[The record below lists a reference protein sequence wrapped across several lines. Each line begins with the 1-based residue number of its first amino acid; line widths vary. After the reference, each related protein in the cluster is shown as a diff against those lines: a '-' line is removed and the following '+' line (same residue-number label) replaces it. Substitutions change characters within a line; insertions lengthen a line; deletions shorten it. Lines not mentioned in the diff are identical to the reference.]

1 MSSDR
6 PEKGRK
12 PREPASWRGD
22 RKQTGRGPRDY
33 EFRGT
38 KEEELRQRRFRRRM
52 RAGLLTA
59 AALMLVAMW
68 IYWVWRL
75 PVKTPVIVL
84 ALTNYPAPIPPNAWS
99 LEDGQY
105 WPPSGGDANLLT
117 NLLRARSGGSAD
129 IEMLLDAVRRAR
141 PGGPNKDVVLVYLS
155 AHGVVNSAG
164 EPCLLLPPAS
174 GRPPGELWHLDEK
187 RWLPL
192 RKLLEDL
199 AAHRPAPRWNWFQRT
214 RETKIVLFLDA
225 HRLGA
230 CWPLGLPQNPFAE
243 ALRRTVQELS
253 SGSKWRGVYVIGA
266 AGEGE
271 VSLTSARQGRSVF
284 AAYVQL
290 GLQGGA
296 ARDRSVTLLGLHS
309 YLRSAVDGWAVTAR
323 ASRQRPVLLPELQQE
338 ADFPLAHA
346 VGGAATPQVRQPAGP
361 VVAWEE
367 VNALWDFLAT
377 HRPWDQDARAL
388 ATRDRWLQWVNL
400 RTQLLRLEQL
410 NVAGRAYRR
419 EATDLIAT
427 CHALRDSLRSSR
439 RAGHVPSL
447 ILSMGWNSDQRE
459 QLAPEVQRVRQ
470 FLQKLAD
477 GLPEDKMAEAYGVV
491 RSIAREA
498 WLAAVW
504 EWTLQ
509 SGRTAAQVQQAL
521 GRMDGAG
528 RSAASATEV
537 PWDEQ
542 LLLKMLFASRRGEQ
556 AEYPAGLLP
565 ADVPAE
571 WWQALLTCRQQGQET
586 AALTDPRAAHV
597 LRPAF
602 IQPDQQQREALDL
615 LFCGKEQALRKCQE
629 AAAGYAKA
637 RELAARVEAA
647 FLVCDWAC
655 ADLPWYAQA
664 FLQQPEAAVTS
675 NADGGAVGW
684 DVWNRFRSSAGR
696 VADLARQQRDLLRE
710 LDEAA
715 ARSLAGEAWDDE
727 EPPFRDLLSRS
738 ERLRERM
745 TELQARYDAWLGEL
759 QAWSAHAMARQAWG
773 DVLALPLCLKE
784 RGQWRA
790 RYEKAT
796 EREPDFQVQS
806 RRRQSRDVAPQRRV
820 AGGLALALLG
830 FEQERSGQV
839 AAAQEGG
846 RVRAELQNRW
856 QKAWPSVP
864 GDDAARELPPA
875 AADARRTIAD
885 AARSVRESA
894 SLWSVPTPLGDDPVA
909 RLFDFD
915 WHHVLLWH
923 GQRALEDFWLLPE
936 AGQASP
942 PFYRLARYYL
952 EAADSVSKSA
962 GTAASELRER
972 LRQADRAARNL
983 AELAVPSQV
992 QVADDQK
999 TFELDVQI
1007 SLAEGVPSAGQAA
1020 VFLHPLLSPAAR
1032 SGSGSGT
1039 GSGAG
1044 SGTGSGTVAAAGSAA
1059 ARPRTAVGIEPG
1071 GARQVS
1077 RKLQIDAVPA
1087 EWLAAFFYRGY
1098 LKEAP
1103 FSAVGPGTAL
1113 EIAFEPPKVLPA
1125 TVHVEGEAARDP
1137 IIVFIFDYSASMNE
1151 PAPRNKTRID
1161 YARQAMLDVLS
1172 ELAQPGRYD
1181 IGLWLYGHRVGK
1193 RAGTG
1198 DRHWRVAADLQA
1210 RLERQGIW
1218 PNNDVEEVVT
1228 PRRLDPQSYAVFEQ
1242 ALAQK
1247 QGWGLTPLYQAMTQA
1262 LETGFPS
1269 PQEAG
1274 NRPRWLVVVTDGVN
1288 EVDKLQGQ
1296 PDLPRS
1302 YSLAD
1307 VEAALVRDA
1316 QRYQQPVRLCV
1327 VFCAPKPG
1335 DPEKASQYEQ
1345 LKQLASNA
1353 ELGRQ
1358 FVERPEADQIIGALR
1373 DTLGLHQ
1380 FVVIEESAATG
1391 ERKRGPAPL
1400 GGAINIPPPF
1410 ASDKR
1415 YRVEL
1420 ENMPL
1425 VAPAPIMLLGG
1436 EAIRLYT
1443 ERRGASWTLRHRR
1456 YPAAGEDVVLLPA
1469 EREHVSNPWAR
1480 PQEPLQP
1487 QAFYIAVHDV
1497 KRAGAGRRFRVS
1509 VQNDDGSRFS
1519 PRPVQVLALLKP
1531 MARNNR
1537 DNPTGTYF
1545 FCDLDI
1551 EPGQP
1556 VPILNFHAANW
1567 PAGVRSAALDLWFRM
1582 AQAQPTRELS
1592 VGELERDGCTLAG
1605 DAGQELVYK
1614 AQIKEEPTGG
1624 FAVIVQERQ
1633 PQAANGDWYPVLV
1646 ELAGGDL
1653 SPPAAVL
1660 RRYYPESRS
1669 AQHRFVFPD
1678 VAAADEL
1685 RERRLRLTTL
1695 ADFRRGAGGTPA
1707 VEVKNLQFEWS
1718 E

>member
-1 MSSDR
+1 MPGDR
-6 PEKGRK
+6 PERGRK

-22 RKQTGRGPRDY
+22 RKQAPRGPRDY

-59 AALMLVAMW
+59 AALVLVGMW

-84 ALTNYPAPIPPNAWS
+84 GLTNYPAPIPPNAWCQ
-99 LEDGQY
+99 EDLHY
-105 WPPSGGDANLLT
+105 WRPPGGDSNLLPHV
-117 NLLRARSGGSAD
+117 LGARSGGSAD
-129 IEMLLDAVRRAR
+129 IEGLLDAVHRAR

-164 EPCLLLPPAS
+164 EPCLLLAPAS
-174 GRPPGELWHLDEK
+174 GRPPGELWHLDDK

-192 RKLLEDL
+192 RKLLEEL
-199 AAHRPAPRWNWFQRT
+199 AARRPAPRWNWFRRA
-214 RETKIVLFLDA
+214 RETKLVLFLDA
-225 HRLGA
+225 HRLGDG
-230 CWPLGLPQNPFAE
+230 WPLGLAANPFAE
-243 ALRRTVQELS
+243 ALQRTVQELS
-253 SGSKWRGVYVIGA
+253 NGGKWRGVYVIGA

-271 VSLTSARQGRSVF
+271 VSLTTARQGRSVF

-296 ARDRSVTLLGLHS
+296 ARDRHVTLLGLHG

-323 ASRQRPVLLPELQQE
+323 ASRQRPVLLPELQQDR
-338 ADFPLAHA
+338 DFPLAYA
-346 VGGAATPQVRQPAGP
+346 VGSIAAPQGKQPAGP
-361 VVAWEE
+361 AVAWEE
-367 VNALWDFLAT
+367 VNALWDFLAA
-377 HRPWDQDARAL
+377 HRPWEQSPRAA
-388 ATRDRWLQWVNL
+388 ATRNRWLQWINL

-410 NVAGRAYRR
+410 NVAGRAYRQ
-419 EATDLIAT
+419 EATDLLAT

-447 ILSMGWNSDQRE
+447 MLSLGWDPDQLER
-459 QLAPEVQRVRQ
+459 LAPDVQRVRQ
-470 FLQKLAD
+470 FLNKLAE

-491 RSIAREA
+491 RSISRQA

-509 SGRTAAQVQQAL
+509 SDRTAGQVQQAMV
-521 GRMDGAG
+521 RMDGAA
-528 RSAASATEV
+528 RSAANAGEAL
-537 PWDEQ
+537 WAEQ
-542 LLLKMLFASRRGEQ
+542 LLFKMLFAPRRGEVGD
-556 AEYPAGLLP
+556 YPVGLLP
-565 ADVPAE
+565 ADMPAA
-571 WWQALLTCRQQGQET
+571 WWQSLLACHQQGQET
-586 AALTDPRAAHV
+586 AALADPRAALFLQPTFV
-597 LRPAF
+597 
-602 IQPDQQQREALDL
+602 QPDQQQREALDL
-615 LFCGKEQALRKCQE
+615 LFCGHEQALRKCQE

-664 FLQQPEAAVTS
+664 FLQQPEAAMTS
-675 NADGGAVGW
+675 SAPGEAASW
-684 DVWNRFRSSAGR
+684 DVWNTFRSSAGR
-696 VADLARQQRDLLRE
+696 VADLTRQQRDLLRQ

-715 ARSLAGEAWDDE
+715 AVSLAGKVWDDE
-727 EPPFRDLLSRS
+727 EAPFRDLLSRS

-745 TELQARYDAWLGEL
+745 TELQARYDAWLREL
-759 QAWSAHAMARQAWG
+759 EAWSAHAMARRAWG
-773 DVLALPLCLKE
+773 DVLALPLCLKQ

-796 EREPDFQVQS
+796 EHEPDFQMQP
-806 RRRQSRDVAPQRRV
+806 RRRQSRDVPPKRRV
-820 AGGLALALLG
+820 AAGLALALLG
-830 FEQERSGQV
+830 LEGERGHMV

-846 RVRAELQNRW
+846 KVRAELRRRW
-856 QKAWPSVP
+856 QQAWPSEP
-864 GDDAARELPPA
+864 RHDAAPDLPPA
-875 AADARRTIAD
+875 AADARRTIAH

-894 SLWSVPTPLGDDPVA
+894 SLWSLPTPLADDPIA

-915 WHHVLLWH
+915 WHHVFLWH
-923 GQRALEDFWLLPE
+923 GQRALQDFWLLPE

-952 EAADSVSKSA
+952 EAAETVSKTA
-962 GTAASELRER
+962 GAAASALRER

-983 AELAVPSQV
+983 AEIAVPSQV
-992 QVADDQK
+992 QVSEDQK
-999 TFELDVQI
+999 SFEIDVSV
-1007 SLAEGVPSAGQAA
+1007 SLAEGLPSAGQAA
-1020 VFLHPLLSPAAR
+1020 LFLHPLH
-1032 SGSGSGT
+1032 
-1039 GSGAG
+1039 
-1044 SGTGSGTVAAAGSAA
+1044 GSATP
-1059 ARPRTAVGIEPG
+1059 RTQPRTAAGLEPSG
-1071 GARQVS
+1071 ERRVS

-1087 EWLAAFFYRGY
+1087 EWVAALFYRGY
-1098 LKEAP
+1098 LREAP
-1103 FSAVGPGTAL
+1103 FSAVGPGTSL
-1113 EIAFEPPKVLPA
+1113 EITFQPPKVLPA

-1181 IGLWLYGHRVGK
+1181 VGLWLYGHRVGK

-1198 DRHWRVAADLQA
+1198 DRHWRVPADVQA
-1210 RLERQGIW
+1210 RLEREGVW
-1218 PNNDVEEVVT
+1218 PNNDVEQVVT
-1228 PRRLDPQSYAVFEQ
+1228 PRRLNAQSYAAFEE

-1262 LETGFPS
+1262 LETGYPS
-1269 PQEAG
+1269 PQEVG
-1274 NRPRWLVVVTDGVN
+1274 NRPRWLVVVSDGVN

-1296 PDLPRS
+1296 PDLVRT
-1302 YSLAD
+1302 YTLAD

-1316 QRYQQPVRLCV
+1316 QRYQQPVRLCL

-1335 DPEKASQYEQ
+1335 DAEKASQYEQ
-1345 LKQLASNA
+1345 LKRLASNSVQ
-1353 ELGRQ
+1353 GRQ

-1373 DTLGLHQ
+1373 DTLGLRE
-1380 FVVIEESAATG
+1380 FVVVEELAATG

-1400 GGAINIPPPF
+1400 GGAITIPPPF

-1420 ENMPL
+1420 EHMPL
-1425 VAPAPIMLLGG
+1425 VAPAPIILLGG
-1436 EAIRLYT
+1436 EAIRLYA
-1443 ERRGASWTLRHRR
+1443 ERQGASWTLRHRR
-1456 YPAAGEDVVLLPA
+1456 YPAAGEDVVLLAA

-1487 QAFYIAVHDV
+1487 QAFYVAVHDV
-1497 KRAGAGRRFRVS
+1497 KRSGGGRRFRVS

-1519 PRPVQVLALLKP
+1519 PRPVQVLALLTP
-1531 MARNNR
+1531 IVRNNR
-1537 DNPTGTYF
+1537 GDPIGTYF
-1545 FCDLDI
+1545 FCDLDV

-1567 PAGVRSAALDLWFRM
+1567 PAGVRSAVLDLWFRM

-1605 DAGQELVYK
+1605 DAGQELIYK

-1624 FAVIVQERQ
+1624 FAIIVQERQ
-1633 PQAANGDWYPVLV
+1633 PHAANGDWYPVLI

-1653 SPPAAVL
+1653 SPPTAIA
-1660 RRYYPESRS
+1660 RRYYPDSRS

>member
-1 MSSDR
+1 MPGDR
-6 PEKGRK
+6 PERGRK
-12 PREPASWRGD
+12 SREPASWRGD
-22 RKQTGRGPRDY
+22 RKQAARGPRDY

-52 RAGLLTA
+52 RAGLLTG
-59 AALMLVAMW
+59 AALVLVGIW

-75 PVKTPVIVL
+75 PVKTPVIAL
-84 ALTNYPAPIPPNAWS
+84 ALTNYPVPIPPNAWS
-99 LEDGQY
+99 QEDAQY
-105 WPPSGGDANLLT
+105 WPPPGGDSNLLT
-117 NLLRARSGGSAD
+117 TLLRARSGGSAD
-129 IEMLLDAVRRAR
+129 IERLLDAVHRAR

-164 EPCLLLPPAS
+164 EPCLLLPPLS

-192 RKLLEDL
+192 RKLLEEL
-199 AAHRPAPRWNWFQRT
+199 AAHRPAPRWNWFR
-214 RETKIVLFLDA
+214 RARATKVVLFLDA
-225 HRLGA
+225 HRLGD
-230 CWPLGLPQNPFAE
+230 CWPLGLVANPFAQ
-243 ALRRTVQELS
+243 ALKRTVQELS
-253 SGSKWRGVYVIGA
+253 NSGKCSGVYVVAA

-296 ARDRSVTLLGLHS
+296 ARDRHVTLLGLHS

-323 ASRQRPVLLPELQQE
+323 ASRQRPVLLPELQPDR
-338 ADFPLAHA
+338 DFPLAHA
-346 VGGAATPQVRQPAGP
+346 VGGVAAPRVKRPPGPAVP
-361 VVAWEE
+361 WED
-367 VNALWDFLAT
+367 VNALWDFLAA
-377 HRPWDQDARAL
+377 HRPWEQNPRAA
-388 ATRDRWLQWVNL
+388 ATRDRWLQWINL

-410 NVAGRAYRR
+410 NAAGSAYRR
-419 EATDLIAT
+419 EATDLVAT

-439 RAGHVPSL
+439 QIGHVPSL
-447 ILSMGWNSDQRE
+447 VLSLGWNPDQSER
-459 QLAPEVQRVRQ
+459 LAPEVRRVQQ
-470 FLQKLAD
+470 FLEKLAE
-477 GLPEDKMAEAYGVV
+477 GLPDDKMAEAYGAV
-491 RSIAREA
+491 RSISQQA

-504 EWTLQ
+504 EWSQQ
-509 SGRTAAQVQQAL
+509 SGRTAGQVQQAL
-521 GRMDGAG
+521 ARMGGAA
-528 RSAASATEV
+528 RSAASAGEV
-537 PWDEQ
+537 LWCEE
-542 LLLKMLFASRRGEQ
+542 LLLKLLFAPRRGEQ
-556 AEYPAGLLP
+556 GDYPAGLLP
-565 ADVPAE
+565 ADVPAAR
-571 WWQALLTCRQQGQET
+571 WQTLLACRQQGQET
-586 AALTDPRAAHV
+586 AALADPRAA
-597 LRPAF
+597 LFLQPAF
-602 IQPDQQQREALDL
+602 VQPDQRQREGLDL
-615 LFCGKEQALRKCQE
+615 LFCGDEQALRKYQE

-637 RELAARVEAA
+637 RELAARVEEAW
-647 FLVCDWAC
+647 LVCDWAC

-664 FLQQPEAAVTS
+664 FLQQPEAAVTGS
-675 NADGGAVGW
+675 AEGNAVGW
-684 DVWNRFRSSAGR
+684 DVWNTFRNSAGR
-696 VADLARQQRDLLRE
+696 VADLARQQRDLLRQ
-710 LDEAA
+710 LDEASA
-715 ARSLAGEAWDDE
+715 LSLAGAAWDDE
-727 EPPFRDLLSRS
+727 EPPWRDLLSRS
-738 ERLRERM
+738 ARLRERM

-759 QAWSAHAMARQAWG
+759 EEWSAHAMARRAWG
-773 DVLALPLCLKE
+773 DVLALPLCSE
-784 RGQWRA
+784 QRGQWRDK
-790 RYEKAT
+790 YEKAA
-796 EREPDFQVQS
+796 EREPDFQTQL
-806 RRRQSRDVAPQRRV
+806 RRRPSRDVASQRR
-820 AGGLALALLG
+820 AAAELALALLG
-830 FEQERSGQV
+830 LEGARGRAAEV
-839 AAAQEGG
+839 AEAGAQ
-846 RVRAELQNRW
+846 VRAELRKRW
-856 QKAWPSVP
+856 QQAWPSGP
-864 GDDAARELPPA
+864 RSTAALPPA
-875 AADARRTIAD
+875 AAEARRTIAD
-885 AARSVRESA
+885 AARSVRETA
-894 SLWSVPTPLGDDPVA
+894 SLWGLPTPSADDPVA

-915 WHHVLLWH
+915 WHHVFLWH
-923 GQRALEDFWLLPE
+923 GRRALEDFWLLPE

-942 PFYRLARYYL
+942 AFYRLARRYI
-952 EAADSVSKSA
+952 EAAETASKTA
-962 GTAASELRER
+962 GAAASALRER
-972 LRQADRAARNL
+972 LRQAERAAQNL
-983 AELAVPSQV
+983 AEVAVPSQV
-992 QVADDQK
+992 QLADDQRA
-999 TFELDVQI
+999 FELDVGV
-1007 SLAEGVPSAGQAA
+1007 SFPEGLPSAGQAA
-1020 VFLHPLLSPAAR
+1020 LFLQPLL
-1032 SGSGSGT
+1032 GS
-1039 GSGAG
+1039 
-1044 SGTGSGTVAAAGSAA
+1044 AAGSAFPA
-1059 ARPRTAVGIEPG
+1059 SLPRAAVGLEPG
-1071 GARQVS
+1071 GAPQVN
-1077 RKLQIDAVPA
+1077 RKLQVEARPA
-1087 EWLAAFFYRGY
+1087 EWVAALFYRGY

-1113 EIAFEPPKVLPA
+1113 EIAFQPPKVLPA

-1137 IIVFIFDYSASMNE
+1137 VIVFIFDYSASMNE

-1161 YARQAMLDVLS
+1161 YARQAMLDVLA

-1181 IGLWLYGHRVGK
+1181 VGLWLYGHRVGK

-1198 DRHWRVAADLQA
+1198 DRHWRVPGDVQA

-1218 PNNDVEEVVT
+1218 PNNDVEQVVT
-1228 PRRLDPQSYAVFEQ
+1228 PRRLNAQSYAVFEE

-1262 LETGFPS
+1262 LETGFPT

-1274 NRPRWLVVVTDGVN
+1274 SRPRWLVVVTDGVN

-1296 PDLPRS
+1296 PDLMRN
-1302 YSLAD
+1302 YTLAD

-1335 DPEKASQYEQ
+1335 DAEKANQYDQ
-1345 LKQLASNA
+1345 LKRLASNS
-1353 ELGRQ
+1353 EQGRQ

-1373 DTLGLHQ
+1373 DTLGLRE
-1380 FVVIEESAATG
+1380 FVVIEESAASG

-1400 GGAINIPPPF
+1400 GGAINVPPPF

-1436 EAIRLYT
+1436 EAIRLYA
-1443 ERRGASWTLRHRR
+1443 ERQGASWTLRHRR

-1469 EREHVSNPWAR
+1469 EREHVGNPWAR

-1487 QAFYIAVHDV
+1487 QAFYVAVHDV
-1497 KRAGAGRRFRVS
+1497 KRAGDGRRFRVS

-1531 MARNNR
+1531 IVRDNR
-1537 DNPTGTYF
+1537 DDPIGTFF
-1545 FCDLDI
+1545 FCDLDV

-1567 PAGVRSAALDLWFRM
+1567 PAGVRRASLDLWFRM

-1592 VGELERDGCTLAG
+1592 VGELERDGSTLAG
-1605 DAGQELVYK
+1605 DGGQELIYK

-1633 PQAANGDWYPVLV
+1633 PQAANGEWYPVLI

-1653 SPPAAVL
+1653 SPPAAVV
-1660 RRYYPESRS
+1660 RRYYPDSRS
-1669 AQHRFVFPD
+1669 AQHRFIFPD